1 MSLASAVSDM
11 LARNGRA
18 MTLKRRVGTSAAFT
32 EASVTGYAS
41 AYRPEQITGLVRQG
55 DLKVV
60 IGPDTGAV
68 AAPLKAPDMI
78 VIDGRSYAVQGATA
92 RMVGDAIAGY
102 ELWVRG
108 G

>member
-1 MSLASAVSDM
+1 MSLADIPARL

-18 MTLKRRVGTSAAFT
+18 MTLRRRIGTGGTFT
-32 EASVTGYAS
+32 EATVQGYAG
-41 AYRPEQITGLVRQG
+41 AYKPDEITGLARQG

-68 AAPLKAPDMI
+68 TAPLKAPDAI
-78 VIDGRSYAVQGATA
+78 VFDGRTYAIQGATA
-92 RMVGDAIAGY
+92 RMVGDVVAGH

>member
-1 MSLASAVSDM
+1 MTLPDATTRM
-11 LARNGRA
+11 LARTGRA
-18 MTLKRRVGTSAAFT
+18 MTLKRRIGTGATFT
-32 EASVTGYAS
+32 EATVQGFAS
-41 AYRPEQITGLVRQG
+41 AYRPEHLTGLVRQG

-68 AAPLKAPDMI
+68 TAPIKAPDML
-78 VIDGRSYAVQGATA
+78 VVDGRSYAVQGATA